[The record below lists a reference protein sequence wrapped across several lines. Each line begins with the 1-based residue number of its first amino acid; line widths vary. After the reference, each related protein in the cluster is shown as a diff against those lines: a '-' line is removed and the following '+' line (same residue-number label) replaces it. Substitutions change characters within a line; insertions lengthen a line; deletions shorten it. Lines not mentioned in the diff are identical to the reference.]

1 MSNNNNKE
9 DILENTVDNVKGEMK
24 ETNVINEILSG

>member
-24 ETNVINEILSG
+24 ETNVINEMLSG

>member
-24 ETNVINEILSG
+24 ETNGINEMFSG